1 MIRAMPRPTHL
12 LALIASAALLSTAQS
27 QSSDVTDGLTHYRVE
42 VLVFRNLNTTSDS
55 EDPGRPPL
63 PPEPIN
69 ELAQLF
75 EEDPVEDP
83 SAADMSSDPQQS
95 TQPAFAQ
102 GDERLPSEPE
112 PLFFNTSEVFQLDDV
127 AARIRRS
134 RGYRLLLHES
144 WRQPG
149 FPSET
154 ARPVDIISLEQLRRL
169 GSDERENT
177 PSPVS
182 DGDTLSRAAI
192 LTGSMTLYRSRYLH
206 FSVDLAFQPAD
217 SDNFVIKERR
227 RMRSGELHYLDS
239 PGLGVIA
246 IVVPVQEPGSTN
258 DSTLAEPT
266 LPAA

>member
-1 MIRAMPRPTHL
+1 MP
-12 LALIASAALLSTAQS
+12 LISTAQS

-42 VLVFRNLNTTSDS
+42 VLVFRNLDTTRDS

-75 EEDPVEDP
+75 EQESVEDP
-83 SAADMSSDPQQS
+83 SADMSSDPEQS
-95 TQPAFAQ
+95 TQPAIAQ
-102 GDERLPSEPE
+102 GDERFQLEPE
-112 PLFFNTSEVFQLDDV
+112 PLFFNTSEVFQLDEV

-154 ARPVDIISLEQLRRL
+154 AQPVDVITLEQLRRL
-169 GSDERENT
+169 GSAERDNT
-177 PSPVS
+177 PSPVG
-182 DGDTLSRAAI
+182 DGDTLSQAAI

-246 IVVPVQEPGSTN
+246 IVVPVQDPVSTE
-258 DSTLAEPT
+258 DSTASEPT
-266 LPAA
+266 LPPA